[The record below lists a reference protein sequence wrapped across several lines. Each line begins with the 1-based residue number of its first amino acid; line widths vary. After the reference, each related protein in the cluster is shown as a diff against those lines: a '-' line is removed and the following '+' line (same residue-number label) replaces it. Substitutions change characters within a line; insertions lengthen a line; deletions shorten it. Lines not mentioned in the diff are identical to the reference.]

1 MFILAL
7 FFQARTLRALQ
18 YYPAP
23 ELPAERT
30 MLNEMLQV
38 WKGADAGVM
47 QRRALNFHLCF
58 PHCLPL
64 SPGHHRQPYVGCGR
78 RCLWKAFQPE

>member
-1 MFILAL
+1 MFPKLLGLVGWPLLILIIAL
-7 FFQARTLRALQ
+7 QARTLRALQ

-38 WKGADAGVM
+38 GVGSILAGAG
-47 QRRALNFHLCF
+47 ALQHRTLQLYLCALHAPF
-58 PHCLPL
+58 PT
-64 SPGHHRQPYVGCGR
+64 GHYR
-78 RCLWKAFQPE
+78 